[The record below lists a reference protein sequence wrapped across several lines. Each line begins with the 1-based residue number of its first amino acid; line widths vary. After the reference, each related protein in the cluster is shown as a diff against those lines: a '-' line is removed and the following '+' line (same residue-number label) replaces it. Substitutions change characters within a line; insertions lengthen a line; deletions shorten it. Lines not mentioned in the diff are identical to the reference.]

1 MDALARETEVLS
13 QPRLVAR
20 REGAAI
26 EQIPDDG
33 TQLRYSLAIPLRHD
47 LRLQMLR
54 LCGTKKGGSV
64 SRTPFASALWCLH
77 PAPRLTVSLFPLK
90 TERT

>member
-1 MDALARETEVLS
+1 MDALAREAEVLG

-20 REGAAI
+20 RESAAI
-26 EQIPDDG
+26 EQVPDDG

-54 LCGTKKGGSV
+54 LCGPNLRHEKKGA
-64 SRTPFASALWCLH
+64 RYPEL
-77 PAPRLTVSLFPLK
+77 PSLRRFGACIPH
-90 TERT
+90 RA